1 MSSLR
6 TEILS
11 AFVSRTIS
19 GTQLVLHKY
28 IFFLRKEE
36 RGGRKDHK
44 APWPASSQ
52 MREMCTS
59 EVDKGLLSLYF
70 QTGEI
75 SSVTGVC
82 QEVKKWSS
90 ERR

>member
-6 TEILS
+6 TGILS
-11 AFVSRTIS
+11 AFVSTTIS
-19 GTQLVLHKY
+19 GTPLVLNKY
-28 IFFLRKEE
+28 ILFLRKEE

-44 APWPASSQ
+44 ASWPTLSE

-59 EVDKGLLSLYF
+59 EVDRRRGALLSLYF

-75 SSVTGVC
+75 SGVSGVC
-82 QEVKKWSS
+82 QEVKK
-90 ERR
+90 